1 MHFSKYLDQ
10 KLKKTYFSNFIP
22 FFCPKRNY
30 HGQDMCFDQIMDFS
44 WHIENLGHFL
54 KSATLAN
61 FSIFLGN
68 IFLYDKMDIHTNFH
82 VKILKIDFFIE

>member
-30 HGQDMCFDQIMDFS
+30 HGQDMSFDQIMDFS

-61 FSIFLGN
+61 FSIFFGN
-68 IFLYDKMDIHTNFH
+68 IFLYDKNGHTYQFSCKN
-82 VKILKIDFFIE
+82 LKN